1 MYNRSRTGQ
10 NILMELFFGSEVVK
24 YNFTSEDKN
33 LENLIFQIRKQIVE
47 IIDARIKTIDTTE
60 KNDFLSKYIKK
71 MNEID

>member
-10 NILMELFFGSEVVK
+10 NILMELFFGPEVVK
-24 YNFTSEDKN
+24 YNFTAEDKN
-33 LENLIFQIRKQIVE
+33 LENLIFEIRKQIVE

>member
-1 MYNRSRTGQ
+1 
-10 NILMELFFGSEVVK
+10 MELFFGDEVGK

-33 LENLIFQIRKQIVE
+33 LENLILEIRKQIIE
-47 IIDARIKTIDTTE
+47 IIDMRIKTVDTNE